1 MFEVWWTITEE
12 MIMNEIQKKVLLVF
26 LGLFLISIIYI
37 PQTFTQNNLPVLT
50 EWVLIWKIYLEINFK
65 LLLIEWVG
73 LIVICFGLLFY
84 FKES

>member
-1 MFEVWWTITEE
+1 
-12 MIMNEIQKKVLLVF
+12 MNEIQKKVLLVF